1 MLNIPS
7 WNCSQNPSSQRMK
20 RGREF
25 QVSVQGQLLA
35 SQCKKRKNSERF
47 YSIISKISK
56 RRRNRRRLQCGS
68 SDFGL
73 FFFSKV
79 PLWHAARFGRC
90 QSSAVA
96 TSRDFGSIEAWQTV
110 VAWQKLWTSR
120 WIDAG
125 SWYNNASLK
134 MPKSS
139 RRHQYCTI
147 LCTVQYMIFS
157 YIFLWC
163 FAFACFCLQIL
174 VSASSASL
182 SWWFQNKNCA
192 AGQRGCWMTETSAW
206 RLLGAAACL
215 TARRFPWK
223 KQRSQRPR
231 HHSCPKLW
239 QLRVIMHHCISY
251 SDYSRWPNIV
261 YGSIESLFVIK
272 KMRKETTKGQDK
284 EVAPWI
290 NNKIW
295 IRMICLI

>member
-1 MLNIPS
+1 MPLGFWNVHLYHDPAACWTFPAEIVVRIPFPNGWREGENS
-7 WNCSQNPSSQRMK
+7 RFLCRVNYWHHNAK
-20 RGREF
+20 R
-25 QVSVQGQLLA
+25 
-35 SQCKKRKNSERF
+35 ERTAKGFTWF
-47 YSIISKISK
+47 YSIISK

-125 SWYNNASLK
+125 SWYHNASLK

-147 LCTVQYMIFS
+147 LYSIWYVPMMFC
-157 YIFLWC
+157 
-163 FAFACFCLQIL
+163 FACFCLQIL

-239 QLRVIMHHCISY
+239 QLCVIMHRI
-251 SDYSRWPNIV
+251 IV
-261 YGSIESLFVIK
+261 YHIVI
-272 KMRKETTKGQDK
+272 THVGQTLCTGQL
-284 EVAPWI
+284 
-290 NNKIW
+290 NL
-295 IRMICLI
+295 CLW